1 MQVNVQQLSPVLVEF
16 QVEDFELKILVTA
29 FRFGQ
34 TNDGVHQFR
43 CIENDRSGF
52 GTITDELVDL
62 DFTFN
67 HDGLM
72 GTGWYRQA
80 FTEDDLL
87 AVLAALDALPE
98 PITIE
103 ANLLRIHLAQN
114 PGRQPRTS

>member
-1 MQVNVQQLSPVLVEF
+1 MALTTDIAPGRP
-16 QVEDFELKILVTA
+16 
-29 FRFGQ
+29 RFFYVVG
-34 TNDGVHQFR
+34 
-43 CIENDRSGF
+43 DRKSLHMAIKDF
-52 GTITDELVDL
+52 GTITDDLVEL

>member
-1 MQVNVQQLSPVLVEF
+1 MALTTDIAPGRPRFFYVVGDRKSLHMAVK
-16 QVEDFELKILVTA
+16 DFGK
-29 FRFGQ
+29 
-34 TNDGVHQFR
+34 
-43 CIENDRSGF
+43 
-52 GTITDELVDL
+52 ITDNLKEL

-87 AVLAALDALPE
+87 EVLAALDAIAE

-103 ANLLRIHLAQN
+103 ANLLRIYFAHRDGSGQ
-114 PGRQPRTS
+114 Q